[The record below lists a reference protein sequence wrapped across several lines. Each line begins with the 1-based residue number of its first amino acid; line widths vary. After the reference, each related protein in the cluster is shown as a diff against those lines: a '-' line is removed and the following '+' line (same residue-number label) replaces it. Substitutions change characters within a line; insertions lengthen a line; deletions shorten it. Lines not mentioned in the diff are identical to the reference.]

1 MNIFNL
7 VKICSAMDGKKTCS
21 HLHCPLIPCAGA
33 NVAPTIPALD
43 SLTTMGRRYGL
54 LAQETIQT
62 ATFNAAMKEKLVPA
76 KVPGELAEG
85 WVEVDAATE
94 AQGLDLADRHD
105 PGALLSR
112 KQLYHR

>member
-1 MNIFNL
+1 
-7 VKICSAMDGKKTCS
+7 
-21 HLHCPLIPCAGA
+21 
-33 NVAPTIPALD
+33 
-43 SLTTMGRRYGL
+43 MGRRYGL